1 MQNPRPRTPTC
12 IGSTKAVSMLHPRKY
27 VTCHAAHARRATSQG
42 NQRGV
47 WRKTRIHERKCK
59 TTKV

>member
-12 IGSTKAVSMLHPRKY
+12 IGSTTAVSMLHPRKY

-47 WRKTRIHERKCK
+47 WS
-59 TTKV
+59 